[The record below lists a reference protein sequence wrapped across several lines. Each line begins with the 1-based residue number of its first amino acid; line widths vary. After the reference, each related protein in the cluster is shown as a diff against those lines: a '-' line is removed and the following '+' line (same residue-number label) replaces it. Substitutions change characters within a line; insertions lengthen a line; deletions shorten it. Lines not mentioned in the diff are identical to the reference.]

1 MYFIKQ
7 NKTYKNSLIGFLLKL
22 YIGSAIVKT
31 NLRGR
36 LIMKVNA
43 MNDERIA
50 ISEIK
55 NIESIKFSDL
65 GVSNLKNNN
74 TSLYNELLDNGNILI
89 KPMLTVAYNGA
100 NILVLSSDDEN
111 FNYFVKKVRDTY
123 KNEKDKPIEG
133 SILKRHIEI
142 DDLSKK
148 ILLSDTITQTSDLYN
163 FYSNIESFNERLISN
178 ETEVKAILPLID
190 YIISSNLSNINKT
203 FRLESGIK
211 GFASS
216 GIYNIYGR
224 INGIYTVIPLRIIKD
239 NNLYY
244 INIGNIFDE
253 TNPLEVTIN
262 FNKTS
267 LDIISNMKELRYQSL
282 ENFKYESGYITN
294 NKEIYVNNKCLYTN
308 PIKYEKLSEEPNIS
322 KLDESDTLDWFELP
336 WGATLGFKF
345 EENIIDDKSKTEY
358 RKIQYV
364 DDYDNALINI
374 ESAEKRFK
382 RKDKDFRSV
391 KDIIF
396 DDVDKTMVALKDLDC
411 IYIETA
417 FNDNGTVGVYKD
429 LFAGKYFYQFSN
441 TEDFNSINKNNTYP
455 VNREYDV
462 YEPGDLRENIKIR
475 KKVKGN

>member
-1 MYFIKQ
+1 
-7 NKTYKNSLIGFLLKL
+7 
-22 YIGSAIVKT
+22 
-31 NLRGR
+31 
-36 LIMKVNA
+36 MKVNA

-74 TSLYNELLDNGNILI
+74 TSLYNELLDNGNTLI

-163 FYSNIESFNERLISN
+163 YYSNIESFNERLISN

-211 GFASS
+211 GFAPS

-239 NNLYY
+239 NNSYH

-294 NKEIYVNNKCLYTN
+294 TKELYVNNKCLYTN

-336 WGATLGFKF
+336 WGARLGFKF

-417 FNDNGTVGVYKD
+417 FNDNGTVGAYKD
-429 LFAGKYFYQFSN
+429 LFAGKYFYQFST